1 MPKAQIAIAWVL
13 AQGEDLGKIPGTKSR
28 GYLEENVKAV
38 DKTLTGEEITQLS
51 NAIPLGAALGLRYA
65 PQARVSV
72 NK

>member
-1 MPKAQIAIAWVL
+1 LPKAQIAIAWVL

-51 NAIPLGAALGLRYA
+51 NAIPLGAASGLRYS
-65 PQARVSV
+65 PQAMISV
-72 NK
+72 NR